1 MQVPCIFPMT
11 ECWREESRSR
21 AGGIH
26 SPVEMADLGDVDA
39 CIRLAAAPR
48 VQQAGIA
55 RSKTIYIFAIISKE
69 SIEKMNL
76 TIPFYP
82 CIISSVFRALPEG
95 KYGITQEE
103 YK

>member
-1 MQVPCIFPMT
+1 MHPPGC
-11 ECWREESRSR
+11 C
-21 AGGIH
+21 
-26 SPVEMADLGDVDA
+26 L
-39 CIRLAAAPR
+39 R

-55 RSKTIYIFAIISKE
+55 RSKSAYVFAIIQKE

-82 CIISSVFRALPEG
+82 CIISSVFRVLPEG